1 MTFNDYGAFY
11 EEKSKFLR
19 LDQQHTSMMVQIS
32 RKKVDGERDLPGLGN
47 TKKDQVSFCLWIFK
61 NSHQNWA
68 NFVKRDFLIFNKLKS

>member
-32 RKKVDGERDLPGLGN
+32 RKKVDGERDLPGLDN
-47 TKKDQVSFCLWIFK
+47 TKKDQVTFYF
-61 NSHQNWA
+61 
-68 NFVKRDFLIFNKLKS
+68 